1 MFNIFKSSSTDPT
14 PEQVFTNTICTA
26 KYESLKA
33 KLSHDLS
40 IIESMTSITH
50 LSALFNALES
60 FNSLNLNGDHSV
72 VLYDCKL
79 SLNYD
84 NGKLI
89 DIRIVELD

>member
-14 PEQVFTNTICTA
+14 PEQVFTNVVCTA

-33 KLSHDLS
+33 TLSHNLS
-40 IIESMTSITH
+40 IIESMTSVKH
-50 LSALFNALES
+50 LSALFNALAS

-79 SLNYD
+79 NLIYEK
-84 NGKLI
+84 GKLI
-89 DIRIVELD
+89 DIKIVELD